1 VDTFGVPLVRL
12 ARAYE
17 GDADARRDLLQEI
30 HLHLWRSFAQYDQRC
45 SLRTWVYR
53 VAHNVATSHVIRQRR
68 IRSRLVGIE
77 ADPRNL
83 WQNQTTE
90 SFTMSLDLIRYKVQQ
105 REKKSRA
112 ETILSIGI
120 AVLLCGVFVWGSI
133 RAQEAIP
140 RVGWALLSFWPI
152 YFAWQTYQW
161 IWPRRLWSDA
171 TLSSSLTFYW
181 SELERRR
188 DYTRRVRRRS
198 GLIFCFLGLGMVIVP
213 ALLQS
218 SDPFGWS
225 VRPSPSSRY

>member
-1 VDTFGVPLVRL
+1 MPGEP
-12 ARAYE
+12 
-17 GDADARRDLLQEI
+17 
-30 HLHLWRSFAQYDQRC
+30 S
-45 SLRTWVYR
+45 SK
-53 VAHNVATSHVIRQRR
+53 
-68 IRSRLVGIE
+68 
-77 ADPRNL
+77 DPRNL

-112 ETILSIGI
+112 ETILSLGI
-120 AVLLCGVFVWGSI
+120 AVFLCGVFVWGSI

-140 RVGWALLSFWPI
+140 RVGWALLSFWPV

-171 TLSSSLTFYW
+171 TLRSSLTFYR

-188 DYTRRVRRRS
+188 DYTRQVWRRS

-213 ALLQS
+213 ALLRS
-218 SDPFGWS
+218 SDPFGLVGKAIPFLSLLIVWAVS
-225 VRPSPSSRY
+225 FLYQRRRSLRELEQEIDELLAVEQQNPS